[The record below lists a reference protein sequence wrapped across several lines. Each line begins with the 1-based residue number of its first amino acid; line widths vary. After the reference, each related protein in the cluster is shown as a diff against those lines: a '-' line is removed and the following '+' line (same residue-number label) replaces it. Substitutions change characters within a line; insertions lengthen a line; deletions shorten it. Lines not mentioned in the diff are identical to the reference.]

1 MVKVHLCISQER
13 IPHFELCWMLNC
25 WLCFSCQKT
34 VSQTLA
40 WRKTTPT
47 PVCTGSRSRGARTTR
62 TSTRPLPRS
71 TWATSPAGWRRR
83 TSRRHSRTSTL
94 PSRWASSS
102 NTGTAC
108 HLVRTYRVTSSA
120 EVSAHTRTVHG
131 ASDVGMCA
139 VVHPR
144 HWPGTPIYCL
154 LLPSAWI
161 SFYRQWL
168 WINFITRTSLHSDC
182 IFFEKETR
190 FDCKEI
196 WKQLAVEH
204 HPVLKHSASSGCIR
218 QHLVQEIHSSTIRLL
233 AVASLNIAKHF
244 LQN

>member
-62 TSTRPLPRS
+62 TSTRPPPRS

-102 NTGTAC
+102 SRHRLPFSENISCNQFCRSFRA
-108 HLVRTYRVTSSA
+108 RT
-120 EVSAHTRTVHG
+120 HG
-131 ASDVGMCA
+131 ARGQRCRDVRGCS
-139 VVHPR
+139 PR

-168 WINFITRTSLHSDC
+168 WINFITRTSLHSYC
-182 IFFEKETR
+182 IFFEKETK

-196 WKQLAVEH
+196 GK
-204 HPVLKHSASSGCIR
+204 
-218 QHLVQEIHSSTIRLL
+218 
-233 AVASLNIAKHF
+233 
-244 LQN
+244 